1 MSPSAFRNLILSL
14 LSSVVLLGMVQTVS
28 ACSCGTGPTVLEAFE
43 RAEEVVILRV
53 VSVEKSEEKD
63 RYVDDVRSTTMIVER
78 VFKGHLKVRDEIAFG
93 QGGGADCVWTF
104 NEKSIGHQ
112 FLFYLATPDKYAVSS
127 QPPKDPHFW
136 YAFACG
142 RSGGVDGVTEDLL
155 YLENI
160 KKVKGKT
167 RISGK
172 YGGWQNPGLDVE
184 GKKIKF
190 IGPKKTFEAKTDQ
203 NGVFEIYG
211 LPPGKYVVEPET
223 PAGWKIDP
231 YWFRYSPS
239 VHRYDNERQKPLK
252 QVEINLEP
260 KKHASVDFVFE
271 VDNSVRGRVLDPKG
285 SPMHEVCVCLLQ
297 PDAKDR
303 FGPSD
308 CTDKSGRFE
317 ITAVPPGEY
326 ILAANADNK
335 LSFREPFQRIFYA
348 GVSEVERAAVIS
360 VQAGQT
366 IENLDIVV
374 PKTEETVTIE
384 GVLSYSDG
392 TPAVREAVKFK
403 VAETNDK
410 VESEIRAE
418 TDTSGRFTLRVIKGL
433 TADVFGEDWIYRGNY
448 KNCPKVDELLEKAG
462 THSLEVQ
469 TNVVKLSTEQN
480 IYDVE
485 LRFPFAPCKGPN

>member
-1 MSPSAFRNLILSL
+1 MFPSAFRNLILLL

-28 ACSCGTGPTVLEAFE
+28 ACSCGQSPTVLEAFE
-43 RAEEVVILRV
+43 RAEEVVILRA

-63 RYVDDVRSTTMIVER
+63 RYVDDVRTTTMIVER
-78 VFKGHLKVRDEIAFG
+78 VFKGHLKVSDEIVFG
-93 QGGGADCVWTF
+93 QGGGADCIWTF
-104 NEKSIGHQ
+104 NEESIGHQ
-112 FLFYLATPDKYAVSS
+112 FLFYLATPDKFAVSGG
-127 QPPKDPHFW
+127 PPKDPSFW

-142 RSGGVDGVTEDLL
+142 RSGGVGGVTEDLL

-184 GKKIKF
+184 GKKIKI
-190 IGPKKTFEAKTDQ
+190 IGPKKTLEAKTDQ

-239 VHRYDNERQKPLK
+239 VHGYDYAKPEALK
-252 QVEINLEP
+252 QVEITLEP

-271 VDNSVRGRVLDPKG
+271 IDNFVSGRVIDPKG
-285 SPMHEVCVCLLQ
+285 SPMHEVCVYLLQ

-308 CTDKSGRFE
+308 CTDESGRFE

-335 LSFREPFQRIFYA
+335 LSFRQPFQRIFYA

-360 VQAGQT
+360 VHAGET

-374 PKTEETVTIE
+374 PKLEETVTIE
-384 GVLSYSDG
+384 GVLRYSDG
-392 TPAVREAVKFK
+392 KPVVSETVKFK
-403 VAETNDK
+403 VSDANDK
-410 VESEIRAE
+410 VETESRAE
-418 TDTSGRFTLRVIKGL
+418 TDTAGRFTLRVIKEL
-433 TADVFGEDWIYRGNY
+433 TAEVFGEDWIFRGNY
-448 KNCPKVDELLEKAG
+448 KNCPKVVELLEKSG
-462 THSLEVQ
+462 TNDLQVRS
-469 TNVVKLSTEQN
+469 NVVRVTTEQN
-480 IYDVE
+480 VYDIE
-485 LRFPFAPCKGPN
+485 LTFPFAPCERPN